1 MDRRLLQATVLLVSA
16 AIALVPKNRV
26 IAQQIDGPVTA
37 EMVREAIDKGVK
49 YLQEQQN
56 ARDGTWNDLPDYPK
70 GVTALC
76 TLALLNS
83 GVPPED
89 KHIQRS
95 LRTLRKV
102 KPTKTYSVALRTMVL
117 CAAEPQRDQL
127 LIQEY
132 VRWLES
138 TQLPNGSW
146 SYPSAGGDNS
156 NSQFAVLALHEAERA
171 GAKVDP
177 ATWRRAAEYWASCQN
192 PSGSWGYQPSWRE
205 GLGSMTCA
213 GIAATVICSGRVN
226 PPNADVKNGMINC
239 CRIQEDDDSLERAL
253 GWLGINFSVRHNPG
267 PRGMSNVWHYY
278 YLYGLERVGR
288 LTARR
293 FIGGHD
299 WYREGAE
306 FLVRQQDPFNHFW
319 VGTGHS
325 EDRPHIVTSYAL
337 LFLSKGRRPVL
348 LAKLKHGFEED
359 WNNHKSDVAH
369 LTARAEKLWEI
380 DMTWQIID
388 LEESSVDDLL
398 QAPVLFLSG
407 SQKTELAG
415 QEDKIRDY
423 LDRGGFLF
431 AEACCVDGTTF
442 EEEIRTFVNRVF
454 PEKEYDLR
462 RVGPEHPLW
471 RVEEVVRAESPYAGH
486 IWSVEYGCRTCMVF
500 SEIDLSCYWELYGTG
515 RELKLPKMTKNR
527 LQDAMSMGV
536 NVLAY
541 ATNREPKNKEES
553 FVDLSDLPS
562 ADSMESRG
570 TIQIAK
576 LQHGGGCNDAP
587 GALVNLLRAASQG
600 DLRLQISTNEFPVR
614 ADDKNLTRYIM
625 AFMHGRHDFRF
636 TPKEREA
643 LKKYLENGGTLVAD
657 SICASEQFAAAFRRE
672 MKAMLPEHSLKRIP
686 VTDPLLTDAAGGY
699 DVRKVERRDPVAQQE
714 DQPIRARVREVEPE
728 LEGIKLQGRWAVIFS
743 PYDISCALEKH
754 EAMEC
759 RGYTRKDAARIG
771 LNLLMYTLTPDAGES
786 L

>member
-1 MDRRLLQATVLLVSA
+1 MDRRLPRMLLIGLIAVLALIPQSVLL
-16 AIALVPKNRV
+16 
-26 IAQQIDGPVTA
+26 AQQVDGPITA

-49 YLQEQQN
+49 YLKEQQN
-56 ARDGTWNDLPDYPK
+56 PRDGTWNDLPDYPK

-83 GVPPED
+83 GVPPQD

-102 KPTKTYSVALRTMVL
+102 KPEKTYSVALRTMVF

-146 SYPSAGGDNS
+146 SYPRGGGDNS
-156 NSQFAVLALHEAERA
+156 NSQFAILALHEAERA
-171 GAKVDP
+171 GAQVDP
-177 ATWRRAAEYWASCQN
+177 ATWRRAAEYWESCQN
-192 PSGSWGYQPSWRE
+192 PDGSWGYQATWTE

-213 GIAATVICSGRVN
+213 GIGATIICAGRVN
-226 PPNADVKNGMINC
+226 PPNADVKNGLINC
-239 CRIQEDDDSLERAL
+239 CQILQENDALENAL
-253 GWLGINFSVRHNPG
+253 TWLGRNFTVRRNPG
-267 PRGMSNVWHYY
+267 PQGMANAWHYY

-288 LTARR
+288 LSARR

-319 VGTGHS
+319 VGAEYS

-348 LAKLKHGFEED
+348 LAKLKHGPDED

-388 LEESSVDDLL
+388 FEESTVDDLL

-407 SQKTELAG
+407 SKETQLDG
-415 QEDKIRDY
+415 QEKKMRDY

-431 AEACCVDGTTF
+431 AEACCVDGTAF
-442 EEEIRTFVNRVF
+442 EKEIREFVNRVF

-462 RVGPEHPLW
+462 RVGPAHPLW
-471 RVEEVVRAESPYAGH
+471 RVEELVRPDSPYAGQ
-486 IWSVEYGCRTCMVF
+486 IWTVEYGCRTCMVF

-515 RELKLPKMTKNR
+515 RELKLPQMTKSR
-527 LQDAMSMGV
+527 LQDAMSMGI

-541 ATNREPKNKEES
+541 ATNREPKHKEES
-553 FVDLSDLPS
+553 FTDLSALSDLD
-562 ADSMESRG
+562 ADESRG

-587 GALVNLLRAASQG
+587 GALVNLLRAAGQG
-600 DLRLQISTNEFPVR
+600 ELRLQISTTEFPIR
-614 ADDKNLTRYIM
+614 ADDKNLSRFIM

-636 TPKEREA
+636 TPKERES
-643 LKKYLENGGTLVAD
+643 LKKYLENGGTLVGDA
-657 SICASEQFAAAFRRE
+657 ICASEAFANAFRRE
-672 MKAMLPEHSLKRIP
+672 IKLVLPEYELQRIP
-686 VTDPLLTDAAGGY
+686 VTDPIMLDVAGRF
-699 DVRKVERRDPVAQQE
+699 DIREVERRDPVAQQD
-714 DQPIRARVREVEPE
+714 DQPIRARKRKVEPE
-728 LEGIKLQGRWAVIFS
+728 LEGIKIDGRWVAIFS

-771 LNLLMYTLTPDAGES
+771 LNMLMYTLAPDAGE
-786 L
+786 